1 MTIGRRFI
9 GDDNNYYICY
19 NWKLLFITYY
29 DDYDVVDDYDG
40 DDDGGAVNDIGIMM
54 ITIIEMIITM
64 MLIIVLRY
72 NHYFHTLI

>member
-1 MTIGRRFI
+1 MGRRFI
-9 GDDNNYYICY
+9 GDDNSYYNCD

-29 DDYDVVDDYDG
+29 DDYDVVDDNDG

-72 NHYFHTLI
+72 NHYFHAII